1 MKETSPPQGTSPER
15 EAAPNDSIQPS
26 RPRRRLPKALLLL
39 LAAAGLAYGGHWW
52 WAARAFE
59 TTDDAFV
66 TGRVTNLA
74 PQVAGRVL
82 EVLVEDN
89 QKVEKGQ
96 LLARIDPASFSVRL
110 HQAEADLAEAQQKL
124 AEAQAQH
131 QSALASVEQAK
142 ADSASAEAQAAN
154 AATDLT
160 RYNQLVQSGAVSQQA
175 RDNADTLS
183 RTNAAGL
190 QSARKRQLSAQAQ
203 ADLAAAR
210 IQTAQAGVDKAKAA
224 LEQARLDLSY
234 TEIASPVA
242 ARVTKKALE
251 PGDYVQVGQAVM
263 SLVQDGLWVVANFK
277 ETQLKGMKPG
287 QPVSLVI
294 DAYPDRTFNGRV
306 ESLQAGT
313 GAVFSLLPP
322 QNASG
327 NYVKVVQRVPVK
339 IVFDALPGEAEMHLA
354 PGMSVVPT
362 VKVR

>member
-1 MKETSPPQGTSPER
+1 MKETSTSHGT
-15 EAAPNDSIQPS
+15 APAGGADHHNQA
-26 RPRRRLPKALLLL
+26 RHAKPRRSLPKILLLAV
-39 LAAAGLAYGGHWW
+39 AAAGLAYGGHWW

-96 LLARIDPASFSVRL
+96 LLARIDPASFSVKL
-110 HQAEADLAEAQQKL
+110 HQSEADLAEAQQKL

-142 ADSASAEAQAAN
+142 ADAASAEAQAAN

-183 RTNAAGL
+183 RTNAAAL
-190 QSARKRQLSAQAQ
+190 LSARKRQLSAQAQ
-203 ADLAAAR
+203 ADLAATK
-210 IQTAQAGVDKAKAA
+210 IQTAQAGVDKARAA
-224 LEQARLDLSY
+224 LDQARLDLSY
-234 TEIASPVA
+234 TEIASPVS

-263 SLVQDGLWVVANFK
+263 SLVQEDLWVVANFK

-287 QPVSLVI
+287 QPVSIAI
-294 DAYPDRTFNGRV
+294 DAYPDQAVSGHV

-339 IVFDALPGEAEMHLA
+339 IVFDALPSEAQMHLA

>member
-1 MKETSPPQGTSPER
+1 MNETPDNQP
-15 EAAPNDSIQPS
+15 AAASGQAAARGGAKRII
-26 RPRRRLPKALLLL
+26 LLLIL
-39 LAAAGLAYGGHWW
+39 AAGLAYGGHWW
-52 WAARAFE
+52 WNARAFE

-74 PQVAGRVL
+74 PQVPGRVL
-82 EVLVEDN
+82 EVLAGDN

-96 LLARIDPASFSVRL
+96 LLARIDPAGFNVKL
-110 HQAEADLAEAQQKL
+110 HQSEADLAEAQQKL
-124 AEAQAQH
+124 AEAQAQY
-131 QSALASVEQAK
+131 QSSLASVEQAR
-142 ADSASAEAQAAN
+142 AETSSAEAQAAN
-154 AATDLT
+154 SATDLT
-160 RYNQLVQSGAVSQQA
+160 RYNQLVQSGSVSQQA

-183 RTNAAGL
+183 RTTSAAL
-190 QSARKRQLSAQAQ
+190 QSARKRMLAAQSQ
-203 ADLAAAR
+203 ADLSAAK
-210 IQTAQAGVDKAKAA
+210 IQTAQAGVDKAKAS

-234 TEIASPVA
+234 TEISSPVSG
-242 ARVTKKALE
+242 RVTKKAME

-263 SLVQDGLWVVANFK
+263 SLVQDDLWVVANFK

-287 QPVSLVI
+287 QPVSIVI
-294 DAYPDRTFNGRV
+294 DAYPDHVLMGKV
-306 ESLQAGT
+306 ESLQSGT

-339 IVFDALPGEAEMHLA
+339 IVFDTIPDEAQMHLA